1 MTICIADISKIIPFL
16 ASNFNPYNF
25 KRMKI
30 TLDIYKVSKPLNIRN
45 DLNLD
50 EYLNILPKN
59 ILINGDFVSDD
70 I

>member
-1 MTICIADISKIIPFL
+1 
-16 ASNFNPYNF
+16 
-25 KRMKI
+25 MKI